1 MGVEREEDSKAT
13 QLGCLH
19 SVGCYTD
26 CISINT
32 AAQILLQGWRGISLT
47 GLCMSVHPSIFQTGG
62 QGFVDHHQLFAAHMM
77 DCWNS
82 IHPLSALMS
91 ESSTS

>member
-26 CISINT
+26 CISRNT

-47 GLCMSVHPSIFQTGG
+47 GLCMSVHPSIF
-62 QGFVDHHQLFAAHMM
+62 
-77 DCWNS
+77 
-82 IHPLSALMS
+82 
-91 ESSTS
+91 